1 MQDRSRSLGALLR
14 RRTEESP
21 DRGYTWLAQGEEAA
35 ARLTFADL
43 DRRART
49 IAAALA
55 DAVPPGERAL
65 LLYPPGLEFVAA
77 FFGCLYA
84 GVIAVP
90 AYPPRSRRA
99 DPRLRSIALDCQPQA
114 VLTTAAL
121 LGRVDQI
128 PELAS
133 ALWLDTDTLDGDAQG
148 VERSGRFEEEIAF
161 LQYTSGS

>member
-1 MQDRSRSLGALLR
+1 MRDRSRSLVALLR
-14 RRTEESP
+14 HRAEESP
-21 DRGYTWLAQGEEAA
+21 ERGYTWLAQGEETA

-43 DRRART
+43 DGRARA

-55 DAVPPGERAL
+55 GEVPPGERAL

-99 DPRLRSIALDCQPQA
+99 DPRLRSIALDCQPRA
-114 VLTTAAL
+114 LLTTAAL
-121 LGRVDQI
+121 LG
-128 PELAS
+128 
-133 ALWLDTDTLDGDAQG
+133 
-148 VERSGRFEEEIAF
+148 
-161 LQYTSGS
+161 